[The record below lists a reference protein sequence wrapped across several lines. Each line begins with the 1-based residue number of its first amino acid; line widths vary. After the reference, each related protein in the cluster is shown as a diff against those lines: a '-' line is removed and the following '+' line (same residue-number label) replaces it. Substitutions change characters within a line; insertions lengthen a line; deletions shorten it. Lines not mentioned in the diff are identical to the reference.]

1 MNTGLRIT
9 AFAAALAAT
18 FGTAYGVG
26 KGVDPVVSDT
36 PESAESAPARHDS
49 HTERVTGSRRG
60 DEGGQAAAPAGGL
73 QISEGGYT
81 LDLRTP
87 GVTAGQRA
95 DLRFV
100 IRDEDGRAV
109 TAFQREHDKELHLI
123 VASRDLVTYRHLHP
137 TRAADGTWS
146 TPVDLPEAGDYRVFA
161 DFTPAGKDA
170 ENLTLGADLAASGTY
185 KPKKLPAQSDTAE
198 VNGYEVEL
206 TGGLRPGAAG
216 ELKLKVSR
224 DGRPVT
230 DLQPYLGA
238 YGHLVALRSGDLAYL
253 HVHPQRRARRR
264 QDRTRPGR
272 LLHGHRAQRRRL
284 PPVPRLQ
291 ARGQGP
297 HGRVHGPDGRGGHT
311 GGAAR
316 DLDRPLPLRSGDAHP
331 APVAGT
337 YTLSAI
343 TTGGRRSPT
352 RVARSKAWP
361 ALRTDQSRPVRA
373 HDLQPDRQTLRGEPG
388 RDGQGGAARD
398 GDQVRRAHPVQIGLH
413 RGAVDRP
420 SGTPGR
426 CRTAPT

>member
-26 KGVDPVVSDT
+26 KGVEPVLSDT
-36 PESAESAPARHDS
+36 TESTEGTSARHES
-49 HTERVTGSRRG
+49 HTEDSPDPG
-60 DEGGQAAAPAGGL
+60 DGEGEGGQASAPAGGL

-87 GVTAGQRA
+87 GVTAGQRT

-146 TPVDLPEAGDYRVFA
+146 TPVDLPGAGDYRVFA

-170 ENLTLGADLAASGTY
+170 ENLTLGADLAAAGTY
-185 KPKKLPAQSDTAE
+185 KPEKLPSPSGTAE

-206 TGGLRPGAAG
+206 TGGLRPGAAS

-253 HVHPQRRARRR
+253 HVHPN
-264 QDRTRPGR
+264 
-272 LLHGHRAQRRRL
+272 
-284 PPVPRLQ
+284 
-291 ARGQGP
+291 
-297 HGRVHGPDGRGGHT
+297 
-311 GGAAR
+311 
-316 DLDRPLPLRSGDAHP
+316 
-331 APVAGT
+331 
-337 YTLSAI
+337 
-343 TTGGRRSPT
+343 
-352 RVARSKAWP
+352 
-361 ALRTDQSRPVRA
+361 
-373 HDLQPDRQTLRGEPG
+373 GEPG
-388 RDGQGGAARD
+388 DG
-398 GDQVRRAHPVQIGLH
+398 
-413 RGAVDRP
+413 
-420 SGTPGR
+420 
-426 CRTAPT
+426 RTASGPDISFTATAPSDGAYRLFLDFKHEGKVHTAAFTVRTGTAATPEEPHETSTGHSH